1 MVGDGINDAPVL
13 TCANVSVSFSQA
25 TDLAR
30 QSSDFILLNDDL
42 RTLTRLIDLAN
53 RTTAI
58 IRQNLSWALGYNILA
73 VPAAAFGFVPPWAAA
88 IGMSVSSFIVVFNA
102 LRMTK

>member
-1 MVGDGINDAPVL
+1 
-13 TCANVSVSFSQA
+13 VSFSQA

-42 RTLTRLIDLAN
+42 RTLTRLINLAN
-53 RTTAI
+53 RTTSI

>member
-30 QSSDFILLNDDL
+30 QSSDFILLNSDL
-42 RTLTRLIDLAN
+42 ESLTKLIRLAA
-53 RTTAI
+53 RTTSI
-58 IRQNLSWALGYNILA
+58 IRQNLGWALSYNIIA
-73 VPAAAFGFVPPWAAA
+73 VPAVAFGFVPPWAAA

-102 LRMTK
+102 LRITR